1 MAEGTEPPY
10 QSSLELVVA
19 VIHHK
24 RMTITIY
31 AIENKENFKHL
42 QNKTK
47 LAFDLIISTF
57 LERIRPSSKEVKL
70 CGNNLHI
77 KLNYT

>member
-1 MAEGTEPPY
+1 MFDGRGNRTPVP
-10 QSSLELVVA
+10 ELFGARVA
-19 VIHHK
+19 VIQHE

-77 KLNYT
+77 KLN